1 MEITREEARQT
12 VTAWNESIDE
22 FMESKLPGLL
32 ESEGIPV
39 KNGKIRMN
47 DYIKAM
53 QIVRNQGF
61 YSKGRAIQVKLRSAG
76 YDVKMDM
83 QSDKLILY

>member
-1 MEITREEARQT
+1 MEITREEARQE
-12 VTAWNESIDE
+12 VAAWNASIDE
-22 FMESKLPGLL
+22 FMTSRLPGLL
-32 ESEGIPV
+32 EAEGIPV

-53 QIVRNQGF
+53 QILRNQDF
-61 YSKGRAIQVKLRSAG
+61 YSKGHAIQVKLRSVG

-83 QSDKLILY
+83 QSNKLVIY

>member
-12 VTAWNESIDE
+12 VTAWNASIDE
-22 FMESKLPGLL
+22 FIANKLPALL

-39 KNGKIRMN
+39 RNGKIRMN
-47 DYIKAM
+47 DYMKAM
-53 QIVRNQGF
+53 QILQKQDF
-61 YSKGRAIQVKLRSAG
+61 YTRGRAIQEKLRSAG

-83 QSDKLILY
+83 QSDKLVIY

>member
-1 MEITREEARQT
+1 MEITREEARQA
-12 VTAWNESIDE
+12 VTAWNKSIDE
-22 FMESKLPGLL
+22 FMMNRLPALL

-39 KNGKIRMN
+39 RNGKIRMN

-53 QIVRNQGF
+53 QILQKQDF
-61 YSKGRAIQVKLRSAG
+61 YTRGRAIQEELRSAG

-83 QSDKLILY
+83 QSNKLVMH